1 LSYSELNIIFLT
13 CKCQCKINF
22 DEISPINQS
31 NLKHQNLL
39 KSIRVKRQRRHR
51 GHRLLS
57 STSSFHQ
64 EADVIGQVALFLVLS
79 RGTLLHSSIIIIRG
93 IDSAVDK
100 KSRLEPERV
109 VVGQIVSLTDDT
121 NRWRRGDEGSS
132 VTHGQEEDSQ
142 HHLIPTVWKNEW
154 MLKYWVRFNK
164 DEILS

>member
-1 LSYSELNIIFLT
+1 MSFSELNIIFLT

-93 IDSAVDK
+93 IDSV
-100 KSRLEPERV
+100 RLLRSCRAGSFRPLR
-109 VVGQIVSLTDDT
+109 
-121 NRWRRGDEGSS
+121 RRGRLFWGHRRLPAARRTEGKVSCS
-132 VTHGQEEDSQ
+132 KDS
-142 HHLIPTVWKNEW
+142 
-154 MLKYWVRFNK
+154 LKCF
-164 DEILS
+164 SH